1 MTMTAGALGSEVGLK
16 SGGKGR
22 LFYLDAIRV
31 LAIVLIVLYHFNI
44 QVRAQAPDASV
55 VGSMTVFRQM
65 MGDLG
70 VTLFIIIS
78 GASLG
83 LTANKW
89 KGTGDFYLKR
99 ALAIYPPFW
108 TAWLLVALF
117 LFWLSGTWPGSGP
130 TWKAVLTVTGF
141 DGFFFYKGPNF
152 YLVGEWFVGF
162 ILCLYALFPLLRAA
176 VFTRPLLT
184 WIAVAALV
192 YLLFRNYTA
201 LFSMQVDRN
210 PLMRLPEFLF
220 GVCVARYVMPH
231 KFIAFLVSLAALAV
245 LAVWMPPIHILFYG
259 LVLGIACF
267 CVLAYV
273 GSAIPVSGRMAAVVS
288 KTAQY
293 SFLAFLVHH
302 QVIYVWLP
310 RVQVG
315 ALSSTRLL
323 LLFCGVLLVS
333 FVIAAILDLLVNPLT
348 KALRGALLDR
358 RSSADGR
365 MTRR

>member
-1 MTMTAGALGSEVGLK
+1 M
-16 SGGKGR
+16 SGETGGGEEARVAPAPRQR
-22 LFYLDAIRV
+22 LFYLDLIRV

-83 LTANKW
+83 LTVNKW
-89 KGTGDFYLKR
+89 KGAGEFYVKR
-99 ALAIYPPFW
+99 ALAIYPSFW
-108 TAWLLVALF
+108 TAWLFVALV

-162 ILCLYALFPLLRAA
+162 ILCLYALFPALRAA
-176 VFTRPLLT
+176 VFRWPLLT
-184 WIAVAALV
+184 WIAVGVLV
-192 YLLFRNYTA
+192 YLLFRNYVT
-201 LFSMQVDRN
+201 LFSIQVDRN

-231 KFIAFLVSLAALAV
+231 KLIAFGVSLGTLAV

-267 CVLAYV
+267 CVLAYL
-273 GSAIPVSGRMAAVVS
+273 GSFVPVSGRTTAVVS
-288 KTAQY
+288 KVAQY

-315 ALSSTRLL
+315 SLSSTRLL
-323 LLFCGVLLVS
+323 LLFCGVLVMS
-333 FVIAAILDLLVNPLT
+333 FIIAAILDLLVSPLT
-348 KALRGALLDR
+348 KALRRALLDR
-358 RSSADGR
+358 RSSANAR
-365 MTRR
+365 LTRT

>member
-1 MTMTAGALGSEVGLK
+1 MTMTAGALGIDAGLK
-16 SGGKGR
+16 SGDQGR

-44 QVRAQAPDASV
+44 QVRAQAADSSV

-83 LTANKW
+83 LTSAKW
-89 KGTGDFYLKR
+89 KGAGEFYLKR

-108 TAWLLVALF
+108 TAWLSAALV
-117 LFWLSGTWPGSGP
+117 LFWLSGSWPGSGP

-141 DGFFFYKGPNF
+141 DGFFFYIGPNF

-162 ILCLYALFPLLRAA
+162 ILCLYALFPALRAA
-176 VFTRPLLT
+176 VFRWPLLT
-184 WIAVAALV
+184 WIAVGALV
-192 YLLFRNYTA
+192 YLLFRNYA
-201 LFSMQVDRN
+201 SLFSIQVDRN

-231 KFIAFLVSLAALAV
+231 KLIAFVVSLGTLAFF
-245 LAVWMPPIHILFYG
+245 AVWMPPIHILFYG
-259 LVLGIACF
+259 LALGIACF
-267 CVLAYV
+267 CVLAYA
-273 GSAIPVSGRMAAVVS
+273 GSVIPVSGRMAAAVS
-288 KTAQY
+288 KVAQY
-293 SFLAFLVHH
+293 SFLVFLVHH

-310 RVQVG
+310 RVQLG
-315 ALSSTRLL
+315 ALSSTQVL
-323 LLFCGVLLVS
+323 LLFCGVLLMS
-333 FVIAAILDLLVNPLT
+333 FIIAAILDLFVSPLT

-358 RSSADGR
+358 RFSADAR
-365 MTRR
+365 LTRP

>member
-1 MTMTAGALGSEVGLK
+1 MTMTAGALGSDEGLK
-16 SGGKGR
+16 SREQGR

-55 VGSMTVFRQM
+55 VGSMTIFRQM

-83 LTANKW
+83 LTSAKW
-89 KGTGDFYLKR
+89 KGVGEFYLKR

-108 TAWLLVALF
+108 TAWLFVALV

-130 TWKAVLTVTGF
+130 TWKAVLTVIGF

-162 ILCLYALFPLLRAA
+162 ILCLYALFPALRAA
-176 VFTRPLLT
+176 VFRWPVLT
-184 WIAVAALV
+184 WIAVGALV
-192 YLLFRNYTA
+192 YLLFRNYVTF
-201 LFSMQVDRN
+201 FSMQVDRN

-231 KFIAFLVSLAALAV
+231 KLIAFVVALGTLALF
-245 LAVWMPPIHILFYG
+245 AVWMPPIHILFYG
-259 LVLGIACF
+259 LALGIACF
-267 CVLAYV
+267 CVLAYA
-273 GSAIPVSGRMAAVVS
+273 GSVIPVSGGMAAAVS
-288 KTAQY
+288 KVAQY

-315 ALSSTRLL
+315 SMSSTRLL
-323 LLFCGVLLVS
+323 LLFCAVLLMS
-333 FVIAAILDLLVNPLT
+333 FVIAAILDLLVGPLT
-348 KALRGALLDR
+348 KALRGILLER
-358 RSSADGR
+358 RSSLDTKL
-365 MTRR
+365 TRT

>member
-1 MTMTAGALGSEVGLK
+1 MKMTAGALGFDAGLK
-16 SGGKGR
+16 SGDQGR

-44 QVRAQAPDASV
+44 QVRAQAPDSSV

-83 LTANKW
+83 LTSAKW
-89 KGTGDFYLKR
+89 KGAGEFYLKR

-108 TAWLLVALF
+108 TAWLSAALVLY
-117 LFWLSGTWPGSGP
+117 WLSGSWPGSGP

-141 DGFFFYKGPNF
+141 DGFFFYIGPNF

-162 ILCLYALFPLLRAA
+162 ILCLYALFPALRAA
-176 VFTRPLLT
+176 VFRWPLLT
-184 WIAVAALV
+184 WIAVGALV
-192 YLLFRNYTA
+192 YLLFRNYA
-201 LFSMQVDRN
+201 SLFSIQVDRN

-231 KFIAFLVSLAALAV
+231 KLIAFIVSLGTLAFF
-245 LAVWMPPIHILFYG
+245 AVWMPPIHILFYG
-259 LVLGIACF
+259 LALGIACF
-267 CVLAYV
+267 CVLAYA
-273 GSAIPVSGRMAAVVS
+273 GSVIPVSGRMAAAVS
-288 KTAQY
+288 KFAQY
-293 SFLAFLVHH
+293 SFLVFLVHH

-310 RVQVG
+310 RVQLG
-315 ALSSTRLL
+315 ALSSTQVL
-323 LLFCGVLLVS
+323 LLFCGVLLMS
-333 FVIAAILDLLVNPLT
+333 FIIAAILDLFVSPLT

-358 RSSADGR
+358 RFSADAR
-365 MTRR
+365 LTRP